1 MVYLK
6 RTVCMIALVSA
17 FSISGCEKIDDA
29 VNQTID
35 DVLGISALSEDL
47 SKTSNNY
54 NLISDIVINNRL
66 VSGSEIKIT
75 LPTSVSISYTKK
87 RYTLTGSRWDIV
99 TNSYSGYVNRTLFN
113 TKSNVVKIKVQNNIP
128 NLYVNDAAASLGS
141 SGSAGSGGTGG
152 SATSAETKL
161 IDQDVT
167 GIKYQLKVVSF
178 VVPVGVKT
186 LVIKAHEPTSNYR
199 NLADLF
205 VRRGSA
211 PIVSKTALTAYT
223 WTADYNSQTPNRE
236 QKICTISNPPSGTWY
251 AGLFGYSSDYNSRL
265 VVTITK

>member
-1 MVYLK
+1 MIYFK

-17 FSISGCEKIDDA
+17 FSILGCKKIDDA

-54 NLISDIVINNRL
+54 NLISDILINSRL
-66 VSGSEIKIT
+66 VSSSKIEMT

-113 TKSNVVKIKVQNNIP
+113 TKSNVVKINVQNNIP
-128 NLYVNDAAASLGS
+128 NLYVNDVAASLGS
-141 SGSAGSGGTGG
+141 SGSGGTGG
-152 SATSAETKL
+152 SVPSAETKL

-167 GIKYQLKVVSF
+167 GIKFQLKVVSF

-186 LVIKAHEPTSNYR
+186 LVIKAHEPNSNYR

-205 VRRGSA
+205 VKRGSA
-211 PIVSKTALTAYT
+211 PLVSKTALTAYT